1 MLRRQGAPVQFIH
14 HPHLL
19 WPKWHERHSK
29 NSLKEKLLWLSI
41 LSLLPPHF
49 PSPGFQC
56 YHEKRLLLP
65 CLFTPVPTSI
75 LSFPSFVP
83 PKHWPTKGWHPSLWT
98 STLDN
103 PEPSDHSALYE
114 SHSALPSEQRIDA
127 GTSLPVPMPPEG
139 RKYFIYSPQ
148 TEEKIYS
155 QSLWPCPW
163 CRHQSH
169 PVEPGFVKH
178 KEKYILKVLLI
189 GVIQCLMPYFSNMN
203 NFLVENSCFISHRLA
218 LIFLGLKLPTLIYYN

>member
-14 HPHLL
+14 HPHLP
-19 WPKWHERHSK
+19 WPKWHEKHSK

-56 YHEKRLLLP
+56 YHGKHLLLP

-83 PKHWPTKGWHPSLWT
+83 PKYWPTKGWHPSLWT

-163 CRHQSH
+163 CRHQNH

-189 GVIQCLMPYFSNMN
+189 GIIQCLMPYFSNKK
-203 NFLVENSCFISHRLA
+203 NFLVENGCFISYRLA
-218 LIFLGLKLPTLIYYN
+218 LIF

>member
-29 NSLKEKLLWLSI
+29 NSLKREIAQALNPQFAPSLSI
-41 LSLLPPHF
+41 
-49 PSPGFQC
+49 PGFQC

-127 GTSLPVPMPPEG
+127 GTSLPSS
-139 RKYFIYSPQ
+139 KCPQ
-148 TEEKIYS
+148 RAGNTLS
-155 QSLWPCPW
+155 T
-163 CRHQSH
+163 H
-169 PVEPGFVKH
+169 
-178 KEKYILKVLLI
+178 
-189 GVIQCLMPYFSNMN
+189 
-203 NFLVENSCFISHRLA
+203 
-218 LIFLGLKLPTLIYYN
+218 LKLKKNL